1 MKAEERFVNKEKL
14 KLYLNVD
21 DSDLGDVTPN
31 HHNLKEVGKNAGL
44 VLNIRWEKNMIYKSL
59 TILTHFLIQTFLPI
73 FRFKVH
79 LSYASFKEVLGS
91 LYVHLLCPAHS
102 YLRTILLFM
111 CNQNISSILLFIKIS
126 AHHQVQLVLILVAGG
141 DVIDGEI
148 PRRSGEVENV
158 NWNLEIFLPI

>member
-1 MKAEERFVNKEKL
+1 MKAEERFVNKEKI

-21 DSDLGDVTPN
+21 DSDLADVTPN

-59 TILTHFLIQTFLPI
+59 TILTHFLIQTFLHI

-102 YLRTILLFM
+102 YLPF
-111 CNQNISSILLFIKIS
+111 CYSCAIKIS

-148 PRRSGEVENV
+148 PRRSGEVEKV